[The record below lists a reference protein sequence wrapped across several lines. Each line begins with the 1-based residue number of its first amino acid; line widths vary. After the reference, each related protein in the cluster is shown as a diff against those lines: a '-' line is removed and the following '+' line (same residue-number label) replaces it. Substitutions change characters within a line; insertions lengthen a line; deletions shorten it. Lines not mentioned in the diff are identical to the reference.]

1 MVLLSKWK
9 HRNRH
14 CIHLFVERVIMSD
27 ERKRFLT
34 EYFKLHEVPVELAMN
49 LFDQGFEPK
58 EIIQRLSETDA
69 SELEIND

>member
-1 MVLLSKWK
+1 MVLL
-9 HRNRH
+9 
-14 CIHLFVERVIMSD
+14 IEREIMSD

-34 EYFKLHEVPVELAMN
+34 EYFKLYEVPVDLAMN

-58 EIIQRLSETDA
+58 EIVQRLSESNS